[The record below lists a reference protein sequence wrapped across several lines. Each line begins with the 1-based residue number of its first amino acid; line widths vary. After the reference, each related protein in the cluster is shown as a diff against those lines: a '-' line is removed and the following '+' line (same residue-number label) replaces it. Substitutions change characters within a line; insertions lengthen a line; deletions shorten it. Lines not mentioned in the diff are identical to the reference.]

1 MDQAV
6 DRKKP
11 TCRFLIRNGHPYCA
25 LQLPDL
31 LTVHVVFLENTQEVP
46 QVVVLCFLFTTTK
59 GKKEMR
65 IKKKVNTYQSSKKM
79 KTKSKNINVC
89 GHVLLTV
96 LK

>member
-31 LTVHVVFLENTQEVP
+31 LTVHVVFLENTHEVP
-46 QVVVLCFLFTTTK
+46 QVVVLCFLLTRTK
-59 GKKEMR
+59 GKKEMH
-65 IKKKVNTYQSSKKM
+65 IKNKVNSKKQ
-79 KTKSKNINVC
+79 KPKSKNVNVC